1 MKINN
6 IDVESAGKFADEV
19 KKDPSK
25 AMKNKKVT
33 GKWNFDS
40 AMPQFEATVEFSG
53 GSLKLEADQAPFLGG
68 SGSKPDPIQYCLY
81 GLSACYAGTF
91 MAIATAEKADV
102 TGLKV
107 TAENQV
113 NLSRA
118 LGLSDK
124 PIVEKVKI
132 TAEVQSTE
140 SREKLNRIAELARYQ
155 CPGVFCLT
163 NPIPL
168 EIEVK

>member
-6 IDVESAGKFADEV
+6 IDTEKAGKFAEEV
-19 KKDPSK
+19 RKDPSK
-25 AMKNKKVT
+25 AVKNKKVT

-40 AMPQFEATVEFSG
+40 GKPQFEAIVEFAG
-53 GSLKLEADQAPFLGG
+53 GTQKLESDQAPFLGG
-68 SGSKPDPIQYCLY
+68 AGARPDPIQYCLY
-81 GLSACYAGTF
+81 GLAACYAGTF
-91 MAIATAEKADV
+91 MAIATMEKADV
-102 TGLKV
+102 TGLTV
-107 TAENQV
+107 TVENQV
-113 NLSRA
+113 NLTRA
-118 LGLSDK
+118 MGLSDK

-132 TAEVQSTE
+132 TAEVHSTE
-140 SREKLNRIAELARYQ
+140 SREKLNRIAELSRYQ